1 MGHKSQGN
9 SADTGVGCR
18 LAGSVKASWS
28 VYDFILIWLG
38 GLVGTGVFFALGVAL
53 AQEDWVTVLALAG
66 QYIGSLGVFWILT
79 RNKEVAEIGLTI
91 NRSDFFYV
99 ALGLVLQIAIALLF
113 LPLSDLLF
121 PEGRPQQEVAE
132 VIANADTTFLRV
144 ALVSAAVVLGPF
156 TEELMYRGVLLKALQ
171 VRGRV
176 FALIVSSLLF
186 ALVHLAGLDTSRL
199 LASAAIFLPPLFVL
213 GLVLA
218 WITQRTGRLGP
229 AIFLH
234 SGWNLLS
241 AFVLLLPTE
250 VLEQVR

>member
-1 MGHKSQGN
+1 M
-9 SADTGVGCR
+9 
-18 LAGSVKASWS
+18 AGSVKGSWS
-28 VYDFILIWLG
+28 VYDFILIWFG
-38 GLVGTGVFFALGVAL
+38 GLVGTGVFFALAGTVGDG
-53 AQEDWVTVLALAG
+53 DWTLVLGLGG

-79 RNKEVAEIGLTI
+79 RKKDVGEIGLTI
-91 NRSDFFYV
+91 NPGDFFYV

-113 LPLSDLLF
+113 FPISNLLF

-156 TEELMYRGVLLKALQ
+156 TEELMYRGVLLKALAA
-171 VRGRV
+171 RGGV
-176 FALIVSSLLF
+176 FAMIVSSLVF
-186 ALVHLAGLDTSRL
+186 AAVHLPGLDTSQL
-199 LASAAIFLPPLFVL
+199 LASAAVFLPPLFLL
-213 GLVLA
+213 GLILA

-250 VLEQVR
+250 MLEQVS